1 MEIDMEM
8 EILCG
13 DAELQDIMAMVQRD
27 DRDGMIRLDQ
37 LLTRFDGD
45 PRLHFLRGSML
56 ASIGRPI
63 EALAALKRAVELAPD
78 FAIARFQLGFFQLT
92 SGEAVDALTTWGP
105 IALLPEG
112 HYLRFFVGGLTHLI
126 RDEFPETVARLAE
139 GMAAND
145 ENPALNH
152 DMQLIIDK
160 VTELQRLPASTDQPD
175 DAVASATSFLL
186 GQFADPGR
194 RN

>member
-1 MEIDMEM
+1 MEVEM
-8 EILCG
+8 LCG
-13 DAELQDIMAMVQRD
+13 DAELQDVMAMIHGD
-27 DRDGMIRLDQ
+27 DRDGMIRLDR
-37 LLTRFDGD
+37 LLARFDGD

-126 RDEFPETVARLAE
+126 RDEFPETVARLRE
-139 GMAAND
+139 GMAVND

-160 VTELQRLPASTDQPD
+160 VAEVQSQPATTDQPEG
-175 DAVASATSFLL
+175 AVASATSFLL
-186 GQFADPGR
+186 GQFADPGY